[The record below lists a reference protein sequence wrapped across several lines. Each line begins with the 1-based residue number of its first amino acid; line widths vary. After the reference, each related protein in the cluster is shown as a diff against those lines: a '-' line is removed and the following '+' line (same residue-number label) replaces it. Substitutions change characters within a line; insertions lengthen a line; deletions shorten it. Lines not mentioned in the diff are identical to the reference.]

1 LAIKLD
7 MEPFGS
13 NRKRAPQTET
23 EIQMGRDMMVEYD
36 SPVLLVGENIE
47 SPCFVDTQCLDPVEN

>member
-1 LAIKLD
+1 

-23 EIQMGRDMMVEYD
+23 EIQMGRDMMVEYN
-36 SPVLLVGENIE
+36 VLLVGENIE

>member
-1 LAIKLD
+1 

-47 SPCFVDTQCLDPVEN
+47 SSCFVDTQCLDPVEN